1 MEDKDYIKD
10 LFKDK
15 LEHLETDVRAD
26 LWSSISNNIPSSAV
40 KTVTKTLIKK
50 LVVGFSAAAVVGGV
64 AYVLITKENSTDTS
78 VKPEASNKKVF
89 QEEKN
94 KSKSNTTD
102 LKESPSLEINIDN
115 QAGGSV
121 LNVADGMIDSISFE
135 KADNPDII
143 VSNFNDIILPP
154 LESEILPRLIGEQLS
169 AINQSGS
176 TFFEQEDT
184 QTVNVTLNED
194 ISEEKETT
202 YFIDELPNIFTPNS
216 DRTNDYLTLN
226 SEGINEF
233 YLIVLNASNQVVYSS
248 SDPNFTWD
256 GTGLNGDKIPVGDYV
271 YYITGKDRLGS
282 PIYKSSLLRIT
293 Y

>member
-10 LFKDK
+10 LFRDK

-40 KTVTKTLIKK
+40 KTVSKTLIKK
-50 LVVGFSAAAVVGGV
+50 LIIGFSAAAVVGGV
-64 AYVLITKENSTDTS
+64 AYVLITKEKPTDTP
-78 VKPEASNKKVF
+78 VKPKLSNEKAI
-89 QEEKN
+89 QEEN
-94 KSKSNTTD
+94 NIPITTD
-102 LKESPSLEINIDN
+102 LKENPSLEIKIDN
-115 QAGGSV
+115 EAGGSV
-121 LNVADGMIDSISFE
+121 LNVADGITDSTSLDKAIDNN
-135 KADNPDII
+135 ATATT
-143 VSNFNDIILPP
+143 VSHMILPVKEAEIVVP
-154 LESEILPRLIGEQLS
+154 LLEENLPTV
-169 AINQSGS
+169 NQS
-176 TFFEQEDT
+176 EHPPLKEEDT
-184 QTVNVTLNED
+184 RTVDVSHDEN
-194 ISEEKETT
+194 ISTETAPA
-202 YFIDELPNIFTPNS
+202 YKLEELPNIFTPNN
-216 DRTNDYLTLN
+216 DGTNDFLTVN

-271 YYITGKDRLGS
+271 YYITGKDKLGA